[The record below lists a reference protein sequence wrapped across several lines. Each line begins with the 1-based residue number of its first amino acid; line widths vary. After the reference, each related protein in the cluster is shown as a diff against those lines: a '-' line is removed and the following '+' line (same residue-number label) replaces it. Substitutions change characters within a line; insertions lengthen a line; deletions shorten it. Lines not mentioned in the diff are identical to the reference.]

1 MPEFVSVLQ
10 DPKSET
16 VVTVSKGH
24 AESAGLDV
32 LDQPA
37 VDRRGRPLG
46 PRALE
51 TAPSDLKGKELEAA
65 VKTAN
70 EAGAEI
76 PASASADEKRQL
88 LAAHQANAGQKTEE
102 TQ

>member
-37 VDRRGRPLG
+37 VDRSGRPLG
-46 PRALE
+46 PRALV
-51 TAPSDLKGKELEAA
+51 TPPSELAGKALDEALD
-65 VKTAN
+65 
-70 EAGAEI
+70 EAGLTKGGT
-76 PASASADEKRQL
+76 ADEKRQR
-88 LAAHQANAGQKTEE
+88 LADHQANNGQKTEDD
-102 TQ
+102 Q

>member
-1 MPEFVSVLQ
+1 MPEYVSVLQ

-46 PRALE
+46 PRPLE
-51 TAPSDLKGKELEAA
+51 TAPSELKGQELEDALEAA
-65 VKTAN
+65 GLTDAAK
-70 EAGAEI
+70 GKK
-76 PASASADEKRQL
+76 ADEKRQL
-88 LAAHQANAGQKTEE
+88 LADHQAGAGRDSQEE
-102 TQ
+102 TK

>member
-10 DPKSET
+10 DPESTT
-16 VVTVSKGH
+16 VVTVTKEH

-37 VDRRGRPLG
+37 LDDRGRPLG
-46 PRALE
+46 ARQVA
-51 TAPSDLKGKELEAA
+51 TAPSDLKGTALDDALE
-65 VKTAN
+65 
-70 EAGAEI
+70 EAGL
-76 PASASADEKRQL
+76 SKSGTADEKRQR
-88 LAAHQANAGQKTEE
+88 LADHQAVSTVNPDEV

>member
-10 DPKSET
+10 DPESKT

-32 LDQPA
+32 LEQPA
-37 VDRRGRPLG
+37 VDGRGRPLG
-46 PRALE
+46 PRTVVA
-51 TAPSDLKGKELEAA
+51 APSDLKGAALDEALDH
-65 VKTAN
+65 
-70 EAGAEI
+70 AGLPKSGNAG
-76 PASASADEKRQL
+76 DKRQR
-88 LAAHQANAGQKTEE
+88 LADHQAAGNTDQEV